1 MRVVLWSLAIVLF
14 GLAAQAQAQCV
25 ARPGV
30 VYGGVSGYS
39 PYNAYYAPYAGYP
52 YAGYTAAPFTPTYAP
67 FRARQPAY
75 PVYSNSTPVAT
86 YGRQTTYFRG
96 QPGPLAPP
104 GGTFFGGYDYQVTY
118 PPDWYGGYWTW
129 W

>member
-1 MRVVLWSLAIVLF
+1 MRVGLWSLAICLF
-14 GLAAQAQAQCV
+14 GLAAPSQAQCV
-25 ARPGV
+25 VSRGA
-30 VYGGVSGYS
+30 VYSSYSGYP
-39 PYNAYYAPYAGYP
+39 PYQAYYAPYGYAP
-52 YAGYTAAPFTPTYAP
+52 APFTPTYAP

-75 PVYSNSTPVAT
+75 PAYSNSTPAAN

>member
-1 MRVVLWSLAIVLF
+1 MRAVLWSLAIGLF
-14 GLAAQAQAQCV
+14 ALASPSSAQCV
-25 ARPGV
+25 VAPGV
-30 VYGGVSGYS
+30 VYGGYS
-39 PYNAYYAPYAGYP
+39 SYTPYNAYYAPYP
-52 YAGYTAAPFTPTYAP
+52 SYAPAPFTPTYAP
-67 FRARQPAY
+67 FRARQPVY
-75 PVYSNSTPVAT
+75 PAYSNSTPAAN

-96 QPGPLAPP
+96 QAGPLAPP

>member
-1 MRVVLWSLAIVLF
+1 MRCVISLLAILLL
-14 GLAAQAQAQCV
+14 GASAQAHAQCPTV
-25 ARPGV
+25 TY
-30 VYGGVSGYS
+30 YGGYTGYA
-39 PYNAYYAPYAGYP
+39 PYSVGYVPSSVYYAPYAS
-52 YAGYTAAPFTPTYAP
+52 YAP
-67 FRARQPAY
+67 FRARQPSY
-75 PVYSNSTPVAT
+75 PAFSSATPTVQ
-86 YGRQTTYFRG
+86 YGTQTTYFRG

>member
-1 MRVVLWSLAIVLF
+1 MRIVVCSLAILLF
-14 GLAAQAQAQCV
+14 ALAGPAQAQWVV
-25 ARPGV
+25 APRIIRGGHPG
-30 VYGGVSGYS
+30 YAR
-39 PYNAYYAPYAGYP
+39 YNTYYAP
-52 YAGYTAAPFTPTYAP
+52 APFTPTYAP

-75 PVYSNSTPVAT
+75 PAYSNSTPAT
-86 YGRQTTYFRG
+86 TFGRQTTFFRG
-96 QPGPLAPP
+96 APGPFAQP

>member
-1 MRVVLWSLAIVLF
+1 MRCVLPLLAMLLV
-14 GLAAQAQAQCV
+14 GVPAQVHAQCPTV
-25 ARPGV
+25 AY
-30 VYGGVSGYS
+30 YGNFSGYG
-39 PYNAYYAPYAGYP
+39 PYSYAPYSTGYAP
-52 YAGYTAAPFTPTYAP
+52 YSVHYAPYGSYAP
-67 FRARQPAY
+67 FRARQPSY
-75 PVYSNSTPVAT
+75 PAFSGATPTVQ
-86 YGRQTTYFRG
+86 YGAQTTYFRG